1 MLELLIN
8 PKRAQG
14 KSWEMF
20 FIGFVYAT
28 LSIILAKFVFG
39 SDPVLSKYMGIFI
52 ITFSV
57 IFSLPFV
64 YYTLKIEEKKD
75 LQYDDESKLLRE
87 HSKAIFS
94 FLWLFLGFML
104 AFSLGY
110 MILPGGES
118 MFRAQIETFCQIN
131 RPNSFNDCVT
141 QYGLEGSIRL
151 TGAATS
157 NTVRLISIFSNNIY
171 VLIFTIIF
179 SLLFGAGAIFILSWN
194 ASVIAAAIGIFI
206 KSNISQLP
214 TGVLR
219 YMIHGLPEIAA
230 YFVAALAGGI
240 LSVSVIR
247 HDTNSEKFWS
257 IVEDALLL
265 VIIAMVILLI
275 SAIIEVFITPK
286 LF

>member
-20 FIGFVYAT
+20 FIGFVYAA
-28 LSIILAKFVFG
+28 LSILISTFVFG
-39 SDPVLSKYMGIFI
+39 ADPVLTKYQGIFI

-57 IFSLPFV
+57 IFSLPFI

-75 LQYDDESKLLRE
+75 LQFDEESKILRE

-110 MILPGGES
+110 ILIPGGES
-118 MFRAQIETFCQIN
+118 LFRAQIETFCQIN
-131 RPNSFNDCVT
+131 RPSSFNDCVT
-141 QYGLEGSIRL
+141 QYGLASSVRL

-157 NTVRLISIFSNNIY
+157 NIARLISIFSNNIY

-194 ASVIAAAIGIFI
+194 ASVIAAAIGIFV
-206 KSNISQLP
+206 KSNITQLP
-214 TGVLR
+214 TGILR
-219 YMIHGLPEIAA
+219 YMVHGLPEIGA

-240 LSVSVIR
+240 LSVSIIR
-247 HDTNSEKFWS
+247 HDTHSERFWS

-265 VIIAMVILLI
+265 IIIAMIILFI